1 MIVIKEK
8 YLLNV
13 IDTLT
18 FKVISSAYYLIKIS
32 ARAKSEKQ
40 RKSTDD
46 EEITIK
52 IDNQIFPKLDT
63 KGSLKNSPASF
74 NGGKLHNKEQII
86 YFVMYLDKGNHI
98 LELQP
103 QYGDGAEVTQVGYEA
118 INIEIENQLT
128 LNLNTKLEDRDKQ
141 PWITFVLVNTG
152 IKSLNMETFVN
163 WHWLDGDDIKVIVN
177 GETQKAKTT
186 LRKDWIIKT
195 NVLNIFG
202 KTETIRLT
210 LNLPVQPH
218 HYIELYA
225 DKIPTLK
232 NISFELSNKSG
243 DTKVIQKYKD
253 EKFGRDYNQ
262 LDQSIL
268 DAVNYWNDFF
278 SRQQYPP
285 IQLLDPN
292 LVKAIIYR
300 ESTLGYYKNNNG
312 EVDVM
317 QVWNPLDPAQ
327 PTLLGK
333 TPESEFIDTNTVEF
347 IHNTYPSNVVP
358 DVSTSEESIFW
369 GVRWLYHKAQFLSD
383 LIKPYRREWRTWEN
397 AIYNYNASD
406 NVEEYVKEV
415 FSIYKNGVDLEGN
428 VLWEN

>member
-253 EKFGRDYNQ
+253 EKFRRDYNR

-285 IQLLDPN
+285 IQL
-292 LVKAIIYR
+292 
-300 ESTLGYYKNNNG
+300 
-312 EVDVM
+312 
-317 QVWNPLDPAQ
+317 LDPAQ